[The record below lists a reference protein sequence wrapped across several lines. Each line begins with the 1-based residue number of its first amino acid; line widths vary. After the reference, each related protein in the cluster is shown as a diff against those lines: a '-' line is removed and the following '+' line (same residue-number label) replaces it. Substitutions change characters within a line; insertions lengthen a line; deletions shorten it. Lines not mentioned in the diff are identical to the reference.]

1 MVETPSS
8 STASPPSAA
17 SARPS
22 YVEEGL
28 YYLLAWSERVFD
40 LVPDAI
46 GILDDSFRVRAAN
59 AAFLEFFG
67 FESLNDARG
76 TSLESHP
83 LFASAFTAAENGA
96 PLAQLLRDQ
105 LETGTPLSL
114 DRIRFADDASI
125 TDEISI
131 RSLPWDL
138 ENARSRRILLWIRR
152 DSRAA
157 ASPEEV
163 SAAAF
168 EETHDRLFT
177 LQTFL
182 EKLLEALP
190 LGVCLLDPS
199 LRVVVENEWIQKNA
213 GANASEESGN
223 DRHLFSLYPSLRD
236 DRLQSALELCRSS
249 GESQSLVLLAAD
261 GRPNTLLVDLHA
273 CLPDEDTQGVLILVR
288 DAAPVVAPA
297 SDGPERSASPAA
309 SRPAVAPLPLQPEP
323 TRPHL
328 VEIESIEAAEGTL
341 DPAAHRLAPGAVKT
355 VILLG
360 ASHAD
365 VPVLRLLYRSPG
377 VRIRMIFDPDPEA
390 FGLSLGRSLGI
401 PVLSGDLQVQLES
414 LPDAVV
420 IARSGLE
427 KHLERLG
434 LEVIPRIARDETELF
449 LVDPEAFLS
458 SEGSVFEAIPMEER
472 AEPVE
477 REGRRTKADPVAH
490 PPAPAHA
497 PAPVAAPIAAAPAAL
512 DVNAEVQSILRALDL
527 LLDFQKLADWVLES
541 ALRLLNAGSGSL
553 MLLQEEKP
561 ILSIVAS
568 RGLRDI
574 ALRNRR
580 QRVGEG
586 IAGRVAE
593 DGEPIL
599 RVGTVGETNLKPM
612 GPRPEIRSSI
622 SVPVVADSGIVGV
635 LNLNSDPAG
644 KNFDSHDLER
654 VREFGRQ
661 LGGALSRSMHLR
673 KLRTHAFEQ
682 SMCGEIAAIGETHS
696 DLGMKLRQVA
706 ERIVRVLNADSC
718 SIYLMNREKDAL
730 NLEAS
735 SGVSTSANE
744 AVSVPL
750 GTGVVGWVAK
760 SRRPL
765 VLRNPDEE
773 VGDPLPTTLAF
784 PIRHQTDLLGVLTI
798 EAAQQSTSEEDR
810 MGLMEAI
817 STAIGSL
824 ISGVLSAQ
832 LSERKVTMLSAISE
846 LGLAFGAAS
855 HRKGLARL
863 VAFTA
868 STVLESHVGLVRL
881 RQRDGLATVPEIAD
895 LELLASHGASIPGEA
910 EPLCILESA
919 LLKRAMET
927 GHPCRDLDLPLAES
941 ETLLRQ
947 SNVFAAMAVPITNSS
962 HVVVG
967 SIMVC
972 RVADP
977 SGKGSSF
984 GTSEMEMATRIS
996 DYAGAAAVK
1005 FSGQSGDD
1013 GKEESE
1019 EE

>member
-1 MVETPSS
+1 
-8 STASPPSAA
+8 
-17 SARPS
+17 
-22 YVEEGL
+22 
-28 YYLLAWSERVFD
+28 
-40 LVPDAI
+40 
-46 GILDDSFRVRAAN
+46 
-59 AAFLEFFG
+59 
-67 FESLNDARG
+67 
-76 TSLESHP
+76 
-83 LFASAFTAAENGA
+83 
-96 PLAQLLRDQ
+96 
-105 LETGTPLSL
+105 
-114 DRIRFADDASI
+114 
-125 TDEISI
+125 
-131 RSLPWDL
+131 
-138 ENARSRRILLWIRR
+138 
-152 DSRAA
+152 
-157 ASPEEV
+157 
-163 SAAAF
+163 
-168 EETHDRLFT
+168 
-177 LQTFL
+177 
-182 EKLLEALP
+182 
-190 LGVCLLDPS
+190 
-199 LRVVVENEWIQKNA
+199 
-213 GANASEESGN
+213 
-223 DRHLFSLYPSLRD
+223 
-236 DRLQSALELCRSS
+236 
-249 GESQSLVLLAAD
+249 
-261 GRPNTLLVDLHA
+261 
-273 CLPDEDTQGVLILVR
+273 
-288 DAAPVVAPA
+288 
-297 SDGPERSASPAA
+297 
-309 SRPAVAPLPLQPEP
+309 
-323 TRPHL
+323 
-328 VEIESIEAAEGTL
+328 
-341 DPAAHRLAPGAVKT
+341 
-355 VILLG
+355 
-360 ASHAD
+360 
-365 VPVLRLLYRSPG
+365 
-377 VRIRMIFDPDPEA
+377 
-390 FGLSLGRSLGI
+390 
-401 PVLSGDLQVQLES
+401 
-414 LPDAVV
+414 
-420 IARSGLE
+420 
-427 KHLERLG
+427 
-434 LEVIPRIARDETELF
+434 
-449 LVDPEAFLS
+449 
-458 SEGSVFEAIPMEER
+458 
-472 AEPVE
+472 
-477 REGRRTKADPVAH
+477 
-490 PPAPAHA
+490 
-497 PAPVAAPIAAAPAAL
+497 
-512 DVNAEVQSILRALDL
+512 
-527 LLDFQKLADWVLES
+527 
-541 ALRLLNAGSGSL
+541 
-553 MLLQEEKP
+553 
-561 ILSIVAS
+561 
-568 RGLRDI
+568 
-574 ALRNRR
+574 
-580 QRVGEG
+580 
-586 IAGRVAE
+586 VAE

-773 VGDPLPTTLAF
+773 VGDPQPTTLAF
-784 PIRHQTDLLGVLTI
+784 PIRHQTDLLGVLSI
-798 EAAQQSTSEEDR
+798 EAAQPSASEEDR
-810 MGLMEAI
+810 MGLMEAV

-832 LSERKVTMLSAISE
+832 LSERKVTMLSALSE

-881 RQRDGLATVPEIAD
+881 RRRDALATAPEMAD
-895 LELLASHGASIPGEA
+895 LELLASHGASIPQES
-910 EPLCILESA
+910 EPLCLLESA
-919 LLKRAMET
+919 LLKRAMES

-941 ETLLRQ
+941 ESLLRQ

-972 RVADP
+972 RVAEP

-984 GTSEMEMATRIS
+984 GTSEMEMAARIS

-1013 GKEESE
+1013 EKEESE

>member
-8 STASPPSAA
+8 PTASPPPAA

-28 YYLLAWSERVFD
+28 SYLLAWSERVFD

-59 AAFLEFFG
+59 ASFLEFFG
-67 FESLNDARG
+67 FGSLNDAR
-76 TSLESHP
+76 TASLESHP
-83 LFASAFTAAENGA
+83 LFASAFTAVENGA

-105 LETGTPLSL
+105 LETGAPLSL
-114 DRIRFADDASI
+114 DRIRFSEDASI
-125 TDEISI
+125 RDEISI

-152 DSRAA
+152 DPRAD
-157 ASPEEV
+157 ASTEAV
-163 SAAAF
+163 SPAAF

-213 GANASEESGN
+213 GPNVSEENAN
-223 DRHLFSLYPSLRD
+223 DRHLFSLFPSLRD
-236 DRLQSALELCRSS
+236 DRLQSALEHCRSS
-249 GESQSLVLLAAD
+249 GESQSLVLLPAD

-288 DAAPVVAPA
+288 DAAPTIASA
-297 SDGPERSASPAA
+297 SDGSERAAPPAA
-309 SRPAVAPLPLQPEP
+309 SRPAVAPPPEP
-323 TRPHL
+323 AESHL
-328 VEIESIEAAEGTL
+328 VEIESIEAAEGTH

-355 VILLG
+355 VVLLG

-377 VRIRMIFDPDPEA
+377 IRIRMIFDPDPEA

-401 PVLSGDLQVQLES
+401 PVLSGDLQVQLET

-472 AEPVE
+472 PEPIQ
-477 REGRRTKADPVAH
+477 REVRRPKADPVAH
-490 PPAPAHA
+490 A
-497 PAPVAAPIAAAPAAL
+497 PAPTPIAASAAAAAP
-512 DVNAEVQSILRALDL
+512 DVNAEVQSILHALDL

-553 MLLQEEKP
+553 MLLQEDKP

-622 SVPVVADSGIVGV
+622 SVPVVADSGVVGV
-635 LNLNSDPAG
+635 LNLNSNPAT
-644 KNFDSHDLER
+644 KNFDSHDLET

-718 SIYLMNREKDAL
+718 SIYLLNQDRDAL

-773 VGDPLPTTLAF
+773 VGDPQPTTLAF

-798 EAAQQSTSEEDR
+798 EAAQPPASEEDR
-810 MGLMEAI
+810 MGLMEAV

-832 LSERKVTMLSAISE
+832 LSERKVTMLSALSE

-881 RQRDGLATVPEIAD
+881 RQRDALATVPELAD
-895 LELLASHGASIPGEA
+895 LELLAAHGTSIPTES
-910 EPLCILESA
+910 EPLCILEST

-927 GHPCRDLDLPLAES
+927 GHPCRDLDLPLAEAES
-941 ETLLRQ
+941 LLRQ

-972 RVADP
+972 RVAET

-984 GTSEMEMATRIS
+984 GTSEMEMAARIS
-996 DYAGAAAVK
+996 DYAAAAAVK
-1005 FSGQSGDD
+1005 FSAQSGDV
-1013 GKEESE
+1013 GKESE